1 MDSIQAEV
9 EQFVNRIKAK
19 LPNSLADLVIA
30 TYDNSQASRKATV
43 MVPYW
48 FPIVEHG
55 RGPRKS
61 GVSSDLWV
69 KIYRWMEAR
78 NMFKSTTSKGKINE
92 AQSLTWYINKYG
104 TKQFRERIYKD
115 IYTSETRALQV
126 AVRANALAT
135 VKKITSDLVLLG

>member
-30 TYDNSQASRKATV
+30 TYDNSLASRKATV

-61 GVSSDLWV
+61 GVGSDLWV

-78 NMFKSTTSKGKINE
+78 NMFKSTTNKGKINE
-92 AQSLTWYINKYG
+92 ALSLTWYINKYG
-104 TKQFRERIYKD
+104 TKQFREHIYKD

-126 AVRANALAT
+126 AVRAKALAI

>member
-30 TYDNSQASRKATV
+30 THDNSLASRKAAV

-78 NMFKSTTSKGKINE
+78 NMFKSTTNKGKINE
-92 AQSLTWYINKYG
+92 ALSLTWYINKYG

-126 AVRANALAT
+126 AVRANALAI